1 MIRISHYN
9 YTNLALCLPIM
20 KLANKIEKIL
30 NKKFNRCIHSGYDPE
45 DVDSFFDEVIT
56 FLQEVNVIAD
66 ELSLTN
72 QNLVNEIKQLK
83 EQLSQKDQTIQTLTQ
98 EIITL
103 KEEGYNNQRIN
114 SQVRK
119 LEEAVY
125 KNKK

>member
-1 MIRISHYN
+1 
-9 YTNLALCLPIM
+9 M